1 VSFDLTGRRALVTG
15 AGHGIGAG
23 IAEALAA
30 AGADVVVHHG
40 RSAGPAAEV
49 VERIGALGRKA
60 TAIGADVTVTSEVDR
75 LVDEAVAFLGGLEIL
90 VTNAG
95 HLIGRSPV
103 ADMTDEHFSKVVEVN
118 LGSTFRTV
126 RAAIPHLR
134 AAGTKGRVVTMASL
148 AAHNGGGAG
157 AAVYAASK
165 AGVVGLTK
173 GLAKELG
180 PAGITVNALA
190 PGFIGGTAFH
200 DTFTPPE
207 AQKAMVGGIG
217 VGRGGTVEDVAGA
230 VVWLCSDAGA
240 FINGTTVDI
249 DGGVG
254 HT

>member
-1 VSFDLTGRRALVTG
+1 
-15 AGHGIGAG
+15 
-23 IAEALAA
+23 
-30 AGADVVVHHG
+30 VHYG
-40 RSAGPAAEV
+40 RSAEQAAQV

-60 TAIGADVTVTSEVDR
+60 TAIGADVTVTAEVDR
-75 LVDEAVAFLGGLEIL
+75 LVDEAVGFLGGLEIL

-103 ADMTDEHFSKVVEVN
+103 AEMSDEHFSKVVEVN

-134 AAGTKGRVVTMASL
+134 VAGTAGRVVTMASL
-148 AAHNGGGAG
+148 AAHNGGGSG

-207 AQKAMVGGIG
+207 SQKAMIGGIG

-254 HT
+254 YR

>member
-30 AGADVVVHHG
+30 AGADVVVHYGH
-40 RSAGPAAEV
+40 SAGPAAEV

-60 TAIGADVTVTSEVDR
+60 TAIGADVTVTAEVDR
-75 LVDEAVAFLGGLEIL
+75 LVDEAVGFLGGLEIL

-95 HLIGRSPV
+95 HLVGRSPV
-103 ADMTDEHFSKVVEVN
+103 AEMTDEHFSKVIEVN

-134 AAGTKGRVVTMASL
+134 AAGTNGRVVTMASL

-207 AQKAMVGGIG
+207 AQKGMVSGIAL
-217 VGRGGTVEDVAGA
+217 GRGGTVADVAGA
-230 VVWLCSDAGA
+230 VVWLCSDEAA
-240 FINGTTVDI
+240 FINGTTIDI

-254 HT
+254 FR

>member
-1 VSFDLTGRRALVTG
+1 MTFDLTGRRALVTG
-15 AGHGIGAG
+15 AGHGIGAA

-30 AGADVVVHHG
+30 AGADVVVHYGH
-40 RSAGPAAEV
+40 SAGPAAEV
-49 VERIGALGRKA
+49 VERIGALGRKT
-60 TAIGADVTVTSEVDR
+60 TAIGADVTVTAEVDR
-75 LVDEAVAFLGGLEIL
+75 LVDEAVGFLGGLEIL

-95 HLIGRSPV
+95 HLVGRSPV
-103 ADMTDEHFSKVVEVN
+103 AEMTDEHFSKVVEVN

-134 AAGTKGRVVTMASL
+134 AAGRAGRVVTMASL
-148 AAHNGGGAG
+148 AAHNGGGTG

-165 AGVVGLTK
+165 AGVIGLTK

-200 DTFTPPE
+200 DTFTPPA
-207 AQKAMVGGIG
+207 AQQAMVGGIALG
-217 VGRGGTVEDVAGA
+217 HGGTVTDVAGA
-230 VVWLCSDAGA
+230 VVWLCSDEAA
-240 FINGTTVDI
+240 FINGTTIDI

-254 HT
+254 FR

>member
-30 AGADVVVHHG
+30 AGADVVVHYGH
-40 RSAGPAAEV
+40 SAGPAAEV

-60 TAIGADVTVTSEVDR
+60 TAIGADVTVTAEVDR
-75 LVDEAVAFLGGLEIL
+75 LVDEAVGFLGGLEIL

-95 HLIGRSPV
+95 HLVGRSPV
-103 ADMTDEHFSKVVEVN
+103 AEMTDEHFSKVVEVN

-134 AAGTKGRVVTMASL
+134 AAGGAGRVVTMASL
-148 AAHNGGGAG
+148 AAHNGGGTG

-165 AGVVGLTK
+165 AGVIGLTK

-200 DTFTPPE
+200 NTFTPPE
-207 AQKAMVGGIG
+207 AQAAMVGGIALG
-217 VGRGGTVEDVAGA
+217 HGGTGADVAGA
-230 VVWLCSDAGA
+230 VVWLCSDEAA
-240 FINGTTVDI
+240 FINGTTIDI

-254 HT
+254 FR

>member
-30 AGADVVVHHG
+30 AGADVVVHYGH
-40 RSAGPAAEV
+40 SAGPAAEV
-49 VERIGALGRKA
+49 VDRIGALGRKA
-60 TAIGADVTVTSEVDR
+60 TAIGADVTVTAEVDR
-75 LVDEAVAFLGGLEIL
+75 LVDEAVGFLGGLDLL

-95 HLIGRSPV
+95 NLVGRSSV
-103 ADMTDEHFSKVVEVN
+103 AEMTDEHFSKVVEVN

-134 AAGTKGRVVTMASL
+134 AAGTGGRIVTMASL
-148 AAHNGGGAG
+148 AAHNGGGPG
-157 AAVYAASK
+157 AAMYAASK
-165 AGVVGLTK
+165 AAVVGLTK

-200 DTFTPPE
+200 DTFTPPA
-207 AQKAMVGGIG
+207 AQAAMVGGIA
-217 VGRGGTVEDVAGA
+217 VGRGGTASDVAGA
-230 VVWLCSDAGA
+230 VVWLCSDEAA

-254 HT
+254 FR

>member
-30 AGADVVVHHG
+30 AGADVVVHYG
-40 RSAGPAAEV
+40 RSGGPAAEV

-103 ADMTDEHFSKVVEVN
+103 ADMSDEHFSKVVEVN

-254 HT
+254 YR

>member
-23 IAEALAA
+23 IAEGLAA

-40 RSAGPAAEV
+40 HSAGPAAEV

-60 TAIGADVTVTSEVDR
+60 TAIGADVTVSAEVDR
-75 LVDEAVAFLGGLEIL
+75 LVDEAVGFLGGLEIV

-95 HLIGRSPV
+95 HLVGRSPV
-103 ADMTDEHFSKVVEVN
+103 AEMSDEHFSKVVEVN

-134 AAGTKGRVVTMASL
+134 AAGAKGRVVTMASL

-230 VVWLCSDAGA
+230 VVWLCSDAAA

-254 HT
+254 YR